1 MLTIIDEVPSL
12 SNEIPETGWLYKENN
27 GGF

>member
-1 MLTIIDEVPSL
+1 MPTIIYEVPL
-12 SNEIPETGWLYKENN
+12 FSNEIPETGWLYKENN